1 MSLTGP
7 RDSNLAPCHEQGRRS
22 MNRTIECAALVG
34 LMLAPLVV
42 AQGQTAPSTAAG
54 DQGGLAPATRGEV
67 RNAQREL
74 KAEGLYKGAVDGIVG
89 PQTKEAVNTYE
100 KNHDLPQT

>member
-1 MSLTGP
+1 
-7 RDSNLAPCHEQGRRS
+7 
-22 MNRTIECAALVG
+22 
-34 LMLAPLVV
+34 MLAPLAV
-42 AQGQTAPSTAAG
+42 AQGQTAPSTATG

-100 KNHDLPQT
+100 KNHDLPQTPGLDQKTARRIGGPAGRRPWRVGR